1 MIAKVVL
8 GIVFASID
16 LKSTGLI
23 LHFSNEASIS
33 SRSRSKTTAVTAFVF
48 GVTAVL
54 NIMFLTHSQSTPA
67 LIHGITTLQI
77 VSIVAYYDLLT
88 GHIPALTLITLIC
101 AAIFGWMP
109 FLLNYQIN
117 LFLIGGLSNLL
128 IAWIIYHFGVLYPQK
143 STQKAE
149 KFPAFGYG
157 DIYGLGVIGFL
168 NRISTRI
175 SSQFLWFNP
184 NFNFQFIR
192 CVSYFN
198 NQETNLS
205 PNPRQAG
212 CLHVSCCC
220 IDSDFYAVQWVLK
233 KSFEFSKIIVK
244 IRF

>member
-1 MIAKVVL
+1 MSIYLIIAKVVS

-23 LHFSNEASIS
+23 PHFSNEASIS
-33 SRSRSKTTAVTAFVF
+33 SRSQSKTTAVTAFVF

-88 GHIPALTLITLIC
+88 GHIPALTLIC

-157 DIYGLGVIGFL
+157 DIYGLGAIGFL
-168 NRISTRI
+168 LGFPASFCGLILTLIFSLFGALVTSTTKKQTYLQIRVRLGVYM
-175 SSQFLWFNP
+175 FLAAALILTFMLFNG
-184 NFNFQFIR
+184 
-192 CVSYFN
+192 Y
-198 NQETNLS
+198 
-205 PNPRQAG
+205 
-212 CLHVSCCC
+212 
-220 IDSDFYAVQWVLK
+220 
-233 KSFEFSKIIVK
+233 
-244 IRF
+244 